1 MHIVFDDFSPLIKD
15 NETLKTVPDL
25 YLNLS
30 IYLNLSNL
38 DSRGPKKP
46 RRLRKSQCESSELK
60 RQPMLYLKNPVTR
73 KAQKEED
80 RKFKD

>member
-30 IYLNLSNL
+30 LALTSVL
-38 DSRGPKKP
+38 EAQRPKKATKNH
-46 RRLRKSQCESSELK
+46 RNSSRLALNE
-60 RQPMLYLKNPVTR
+60 TR
-73 KAQKEED
+73 PL
-80 RKFKD
+80 